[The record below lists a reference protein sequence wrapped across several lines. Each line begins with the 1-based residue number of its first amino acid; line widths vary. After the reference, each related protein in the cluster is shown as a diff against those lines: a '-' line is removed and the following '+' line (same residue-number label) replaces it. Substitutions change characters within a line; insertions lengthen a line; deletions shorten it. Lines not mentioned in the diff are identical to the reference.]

1 MGRARQTH
9 SVGCGDLVTR
19 GGVPGGNRRSLGS
32 QSGSGGKGQP
42 LLPAEVGRVNSVK
55 VEGLTVML

>member
-1 MGRARQTH
+1 MGCRDSATW
-9 SVGCGDLVTR
+9 GGDPGREQMLA
-19 GGVPGGNRRSLGS
+19 GVSEPPSR
-32 QSGSGGKGQP
+32 KGQQ